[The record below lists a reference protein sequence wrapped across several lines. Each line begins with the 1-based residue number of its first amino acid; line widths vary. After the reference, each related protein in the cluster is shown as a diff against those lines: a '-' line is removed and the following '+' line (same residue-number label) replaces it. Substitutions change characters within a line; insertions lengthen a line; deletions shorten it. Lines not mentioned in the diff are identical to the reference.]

1 MSMSGTTVRASR
13 GLFERALL
21 ALPVGENARVFLGVC
36 TVVGVA
42 GAFTASSTLLAS
54 AVRPRTALPMLS
66 PPPSL
71 DRAWGGVRLDG

>member
-1 MSMSGTTVRASR
+1 MSTVRASR

-42 GAFTASSTLLAS
+42 GAFTASKRGVGYDSMA
-54 AVRPRTALPMLS
+54 
-66 PPPSL
+66 
-71 DRAWGGVRLDG
+71 DKRAAEEKVKKEGS

>member
-1 MSMSGTTVRASR
+1 MSTGTTVRASR

-42 GAFTASSTLLAS
+42 GAFTSSSTLLAS
-54 AVRPRTALPMLS
+54 AVRPRNALPMLS